1 VRHLPRS
8 EWSVVIRDH
17 HRGFI
22 DWQTFEA
29 NQLRLAQSI
38 HPRPHQAGGA
48 VREGA
53 ALLQGI
59 AKCGGCGRGLR
70 VYYSGR
76 HSAPGYYCAGNTISN
91 GRGEWCLRVG
101 GRQIDAAVAEA
112 LLAALAPAGLEAAL
126 KAAEQLESDH
136 HGVLAQFRRQVERA
150 QYEVQRAERR
160 YRAVDAEK
168 RLVARGLE
176 AAWENSLRQL
186 EAARAELTRRE
197 QQRPRALRAEERIA
211 LSLARQRSQRCLVGA
226 DYDRSRS

>member
-1 VRHLPRS
+1 MTLDEYANACAISLARNGR
-8 EWSVVIRDH
+8 VVIHDH
-17 HRGFI
+17 HPGFI
-22 DWQTFEA
+22 PTGRPSRA
-29 NQLRLAQSI
+29 NQRCRLAQSI

-126 KAAEQLESDH
+126 KALPEQMWNPTMTVCSRSSN
-136 HGVLAQFRRQVERA
+136 VKWNARRVSSTAGRA
-150 QYEVQRAERR
+150 PLSCRSIP
-160 YRAVDAEK
+160 K
-168 RLVARGLE
+168 SRLVARGLE
-176 AAWENSLRQL
+176 AESGNRVCTEVQ
-186 EAARAELTRRE
+186 AARAELTF
-197 QQRPRALRAEERIA
+197 AA
-211 LSLARQRSQRCLVGA
+211 SSSGLAR
-226 DYDRSRS
+226 